1 MELHF
6 PGFYPAPFFGLCCIL
21 GYSATRI
28 FRSKLKGKGK
38 NFTTK
43 HQPSWLASASPFFLL
58 SLLPLSLSLSV
69 CHLCLVY
76 SIQKCLRC
84 CLRLSGQFFRVSE
97 LWGFIVIYCAIWFC
111 HLRTPLAWGTLLQPV
126 VLHSNNY
133 NVAWR
138 LCHFSWVCQPSLA
151 SENCPVGSPSEI
163 LLLKLQGFCICSSGH
178 KEHIASNALV
188 LHAKCCL
195 QAVLEK
201 AVGSVARGC
210 SLVCAMLFHAIS
222 FLYFK
227 INKRMVVQPCVSCY
241 FSWKAK
247 CNFYFTEEVS
257 GDPVSELVRNL
268 CQHFPPVNTCKA
280 PQHCLQEPA
289 TNVLICCSYTWN
301 AAKSIHTPQCLQ
313 AESGVKKS

>member
-1 MELHF
+1 MLLFHGNLWWAASPF
-6 PGFYPAPFFGLCCIL
+6 PGSTFSRTSPGQLCPAYYGPASFVHCGAAFPWVFTPRLFSAFCCIL

-38 NFTTK
+38 NFMTK
-43 HQPSWLASASPFFLL
+43 HQASWLASASPFFLL
-58 SLLPLSLSLSV
+58 SLLPLSLSLSLSV

-111 HLRTPLAWGTLLQPV
+111 HLRTPLAWGTLVQPV

-163 LLLKLQGFCICSSGH
+163 LLKLQGFCICSSGH

-188 LHAKCCL
+188 LRAKRCL

-201 AVGSVARGC
+201 AVGSVAEDALWFVPCHFMR
-210 SLVCAMLFHAIS
+210 SRSSIS
-222 FLYFK
+222 K
-227 INKRMVVQPCVSCY
+227 
-241 FSWKAK
+241 
-247 CNFYFTEEVS
+247 
-257 GDPVSELVRNL
+257 
-268 CQHFPPVNTCKA
+268 
-280 PQHCLQEPA
+280 
-289 TNVLICCSYTWN
+289 
-301 AAKSIHTPQCLQ
+301 
-313 AESGVKKS
+313 

>member
-1 MELHF
+1 MVICDEPLLWVVSTASEWSLSKTASQPAPSLVPHFHAPALASSVQLYGPASRVAWFVHWASCIF
-6 PGFYPAPFFGLCCIL
+6 PGFLPSAFFRPFAAFW
-21 GYSATRI
+21 ATRLLA
-28 FRSKLKGKGK
+28 FSGANSKEKAR
-38 NFTTK
+38 T
-43 HQPSWLASASPFFLL
+43 SWQNTNPLDLHLHLLFFFFLCSL
-58 SLLPLSLSLSV
+58 SLSLSLSV
-69 CHLCLVY
+69 CQLCLVY

-163 LLLKLQGFCICSSGH
+163 LLKLQGFCICSSGH

-188 LHAKCCL
+188 LHAKRCL

-201 AVGSVARGC
+201 AVGSVAEDA
-210 SLVCAMLFHAIS
+210 LWFV
-222 FLYFK
+222 
-227 INKRMVVQPCVSCY
+227 PCY
-241 FSWKAK
+241 FMRSR
-247 CNFYFTEEVS
+247 S
-257 GDPVSELVRNL
+257 
-268 CQHFPPVNTCKA
+268 
-280 PQHCLQEPA
+280 
-289 TNVLICCSYTWN
+289 
-301 AAKSIHTPQCLQ
+301 SI
-313 AESGVKKS
+313 SK

>member
-1 MELHF
+1 MLLFHGNLWWAASPF
-6 PGFYPAPFFGLCCIL
+6 PGNPHFHAPALASSVQLYGPAKILHCALWSCISLVFCTRAFFGLCCIL

-38 NFTTK
+38 NFMTK

-58 SLLPLSLSLSV
+58 SLLPLSLSLSLSV

-76 SIQKCLRC
+76 SIQKCLRCCRC

-138 LCHFSWVCQPSLA
+138 LCHFSWVCQPSLS

-188 LHAKCCL
+188 LHAKRCL

-201 AVGSVARGC
+201 AVGSVAKDA
-210 SLVCAMLFHAIS
+210 LWFV
-222 FLYFK
+222 
-227 INKRMVVQPCVSCY
+227 PCY
-241 FSWKAK
+241 FMRSR
-247 CNFYFTEEVS
+247 S
-257 GDPVSELVRNL
+257 
-268 CQHFPPVNTCKA
+268 
-280 PQHCLQEPA
+280 
-289 TNVLICCSYTWN
+289 
-301 AAKSIHTPQCLQ
+301 SI
-313 AESGVKKS
+313 SK